1 MIDGQP
7 AAAMVALVPA
17 SDSGRDVIRTPADH
31 DGSFAFHN
39 VPPGDYRL
47 HAWRPGAAPEYAD
60 PEVLRAL
67 SDRGERLQVAPNGK
81 HKLDLTAFSE
91 VTP

>member
-1 MIDGQP
+1 MT
-7 AAAMVALVPA
+7 
-17 SDSGRDVIRTPADH
+17 TPADR
-31 DGSFAFHN
+31 DGNFTFHN

-47 HAWRPGAAPEYAD
+47 HAWKQGAAPEYAD

-67 SDRGERLQVAPNGK
+67 SDRGERLNVAPNGN